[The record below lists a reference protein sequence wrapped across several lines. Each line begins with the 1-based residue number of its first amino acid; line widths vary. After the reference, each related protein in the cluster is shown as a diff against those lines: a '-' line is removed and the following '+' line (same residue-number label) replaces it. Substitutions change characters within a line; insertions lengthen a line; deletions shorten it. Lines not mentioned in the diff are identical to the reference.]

1 MKSKT
6 PNKSGKNP
14 NKSGRNP
21 NSLKNL
27 KPPFEV
33 NNTAAIGHGRPRIYA
48 EERAIKQSNYQLLNA
63 MVQSGL
69 YSEMMFEVIEKQT
82 ARGQFDAIKWMF
94 ENAIGSTIMAPS
106 GQEMLDDLGMTYES
120 FKEFKARGLPLPRID
135 SLT

>member
-1 MKSKT
+1 VENPMKKKIN
-6 PNKSGKNP
+6 PKS
-14 NKSGRNP
+14 
-21 NSLKNL
+21 LANL
-27 KPPFEV
+27 RPPFTA
-33 NNTAAIGHGRPRIYA
+33 NNTVAVGHGRPRIPE

-106 GQEMLDDLGMTYES
+106 GQEMLDDLGMTY
-120 FKEFKARGLPLPRID
+120 
-135 SLT
+135 